1 MCLHLYWDVAIAIV
15 ICLNVLCM
23 SLEHYQM
30 SEVRNS
36 SELCI
41 IHQRNPLPLFATW

>member
-30 SEVRNS
+30 SKVRNIMRLS
-36 SELCI
+36 
-41 IHQRNPLPLFATW
+41 HFALSLDTHVL